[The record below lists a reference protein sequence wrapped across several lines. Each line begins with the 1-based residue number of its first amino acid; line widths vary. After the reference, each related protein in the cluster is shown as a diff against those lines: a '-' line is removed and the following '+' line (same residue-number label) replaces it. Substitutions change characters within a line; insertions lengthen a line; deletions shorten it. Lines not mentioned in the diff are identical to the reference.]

1 VTLLP
6 TPSQTVGPF
15 FSFALPFE
23 GSPLL
28 VAEDAPGA
36 VRIVGTVFDGEGE
49 PVPDAMLE
57 IWQANAEGRYAHPE
71 DTRSDVPLTE
81 GFTGFGRSLTDAE
94 GGYWFWTVKP
104 GRVPARGG
112 GLQAPHISFSIFT
125 RGLLKRLATRMYFP
139 DEPASNEEDPVLA
152 AVEDPGLRSTLVARA
167 EDGAL
172 RFDVHLQG
180 DRQTAFFAV

>member
-15 FSFALPFE
+15 FGFALPFE

-28 VAEDAPGA
+28 VAEGAPGA
-36 VRIVGTVFDGEGE
+36 VRIVGTVFDGNGE

-71 DTRSDVPLTE
+71 DTRSELPLTE
-81 GFTGFGRSLTDAE
+81 GFTGFGRGFTDSE

-104 GRVPARGG
+104 GRVPAPGAS
-112 GLQAPHISFSIFT
+112 LQAPHLSVSIFT
-125 RGLLKRLATRMYFP
+125 RGLLKRVATRMYFP
-139 DEPASNEEDPVLA
+139 DEASNDEDPVLA
-152 AVEDPGLRSTLVARA
+152 AVTDPELRSTLVARA
-167 EDGAL
+167 EEGAL